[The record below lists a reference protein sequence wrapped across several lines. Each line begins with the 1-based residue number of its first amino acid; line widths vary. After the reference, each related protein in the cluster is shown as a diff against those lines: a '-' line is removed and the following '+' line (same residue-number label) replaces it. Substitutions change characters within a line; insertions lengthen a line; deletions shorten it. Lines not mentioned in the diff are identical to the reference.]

1 MGLKRGR
8 LPLGLSGSHMNG
20 AASAVK
26 KIPNSQNISGVHALL
41 YQFDAPTK
49 PEINH
54 LKQQAF
60 PRQDFE
66 VFVDFPF

>member
-1 MGLKRGR
+1 
-8 LPLGLSGSHMNG
+8 MNG

-41 YQFDAPTK
+41 YQFHAPTK